1 MKPQQ
6 IKTICMKWYLAKIV
20 FRIICGDGEHM
31 AQFDEQ
37 LRLIEAV
44 DGASAF
50 NKAALIGRQ
59 ESDNFLNA
67 EQQMVQWVFINVAE
81 LYQLGEMTD
90 GAEMY
95 SRIEEYDNAD
105 AYVSTVHRRARSVR
119 EQLLE
124 PIPENV

>member
-1 MKPQQ
+1 
-6 IKTICMKWYLAKIV
+6 MKWYLAKIV

-37 LRLIEAV
+37 LRLIEAA

-50 NKAALIGRQ
+50 DKAALMGRR

-67 EQQMVQWVFINVAE
+67 DQKMVQWVFINVAG
-81 LYQLGEMTD
+81 LYQLGDMTD

-95 SRIEEYDNAD
+95 SRIQEYDNAD
-105 AYVSTVHRRARSVR
+105 AYVSMVHKRAESVK

-124 PIPENV
+124 PILEIV